1 MKFSPKKLIALLLA
15 GLMLLPMTACGN
27 DPDEPLQ
34 TDAATTEAAI
44 DEETSDPNYTCD
56 LPANLNYGNTTIGF
70 LYPGN
75 GAFKRGKE
83 LKSEG
88 LNGDVIGD
96 AVYERNLAVENQLK
110 VKFDFIDKGTDL
122 DVVSTINNYVQAGD
136 RSAELFSLGSY
147 VCMGPILSGTY
158 LNLREIGNIDLDKFY
173 WTQGYN
179 ELMTIGNNVQF
190 VANSPVAISTFRA
203 GYLTLFNRD
212 LLKDRGMPDIY
223 EAVENGTWTLDYQYN
238 LIKDIYVDADG
249 DGQAS
254 DDDMYGFSIGTLVLL
269 DGYFVAANVQL
280 IRRNEDGEREFNEDC
295 ADRVVDAVE
304 KVSRLLNSPGSHV
317 VLGGET
323 TIQKFTTETAIMINA
338 MFNDLES
345 KISELTDISYGIA
358 PLPKLTEAQKNY
370 GTYIQD
376 QVSSFGISA
385 AVGEEDRQ
393 DTLGAVMEAM
403 AYHSNEL
410 VRPAYYDSVLSLRFM
425 KDPTSKSILDTMFES
440 ISFDYCFVTG
450 LGGVCGDL
458 RAILPESN
466 PSVASKLK
474 TWKARISAT
483 LRTEQKK
490 IDRLAQRQGN

>member
-1 MKFSPKKLIALLLA
+1 MKFSPKKLTALLLA

-27 DPDEPLQ
+27 DPDEAVQ

-44 DEETSDPNYTCD
+44 DEETRDPNYTCD
-56 LPANLNYGNTTIGF
+56 LPANLDYGNTTIGF
-70 LYPGN
+70 LYPGDSQ
-75 GAFKRGKE
+75 RGQE

-88 LNGDVIGD
+88 LTGNIVGD

-110 VKFDFIDKGTDL
+110 VKFDFIDRGSDF

-136 RSAELFSLGSY
+136 RSAELFSLASY
-147 VCMGPILSGTY
+147 VCMGPILSGAY
-158 LNLREIGNIDLDKFY
+158 LNLREVGNIDLDKFY

-179 ELMTIGNNVQF
+179 ELMTLGNNVQF
-190 VANSPVAISTFRA
+190 VANSPVAISTFRV

-212 LLKDRGMPDIY
+212 LLRDRGMPDIY

-254 DDDMYGFSIGTLVLL
+254 DGDMYGFSTGTVILL
-269 DGYFVAANVQL
+269 DGYFTATGVQL

-295 ADRVVDAVE
+295 ADRMVDAVE
-304 KVSRLLNSPGSHV
+304 KVSRLLNAPGSHLN
-317 VLGGET
+317 LGGGT
-323 TIQKFTTETAIMINA
+323 TMGKFTSETAIMINA
-338 MFNDLES
+338 MFSDLES
-345 KISELTDISYGIA
+345 NISELADISYGIA
-358 PLPKLTEAQKNY
+358 PLPKLTESQKKY

-425 KDPTSKSILDTMFES
+425 QDPASKSILDTMFES

-450 LGGVCGDL
+450 LGGVRDDL
-458 RAILPESN
+458 RTLLPESN
-466 PSVASKLK
+466 PSIASKLK
-474 TWKARISAT
+474 IWKSRIRAT
-483 LRTEQKK
+483 LRSEQGK
-490 IDRLAQRQGN
+490 IDKLAQR